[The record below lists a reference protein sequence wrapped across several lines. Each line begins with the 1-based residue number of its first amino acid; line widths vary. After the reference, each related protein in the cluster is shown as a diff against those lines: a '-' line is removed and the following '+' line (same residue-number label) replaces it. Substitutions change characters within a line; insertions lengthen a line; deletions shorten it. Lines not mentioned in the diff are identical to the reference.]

1 MIKHGDTL
9 APISEIIDTNWYRS
23 VADSGEMQWFVDKN
37 EEIVFGVSPMS
48 MLKRYGLDGILYIS
62 VEYDSMFE
70 TFKQTLQNN
79 YGIVIFDEKG
89 NSCNWRY

>member
-9 APISEIIDTNWYRS
+9 APISEIIDTDWYRS
-23 VADSGEMQWFVDKN
+23 VTDSGEMQWFVNKN

-48 MLKRYGLDGILYIS
+48 MLKRYGLDGILYIG

-70 TFKQTLQNN
+70 TRAMQCMKKHSLIKN
-79 YGIVIFDEKG
+79 IG
-89 NSCNWRY
+89 NMS